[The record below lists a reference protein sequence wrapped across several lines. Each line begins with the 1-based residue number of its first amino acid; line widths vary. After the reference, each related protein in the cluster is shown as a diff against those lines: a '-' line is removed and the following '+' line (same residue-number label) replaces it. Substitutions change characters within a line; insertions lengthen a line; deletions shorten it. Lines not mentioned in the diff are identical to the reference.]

1 MLIPNTEAYLTRK
14 TGDQGMSSTSP
25 CRPMLEG
32 KKRTGRSTNQGLE
45 QISAQEQEARNS
57 QAQRG
62 GREGQGRAQAGA

>member
-1 MLIPNTEAYLTRK
+1 
-14 TGDQGMSSTSP
+14 MSSMSP